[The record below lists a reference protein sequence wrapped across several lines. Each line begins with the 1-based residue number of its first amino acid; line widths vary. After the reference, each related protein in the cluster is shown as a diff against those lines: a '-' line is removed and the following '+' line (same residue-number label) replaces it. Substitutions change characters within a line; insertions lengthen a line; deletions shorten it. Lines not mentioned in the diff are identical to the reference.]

1 MSKVKGKIGR
11 AEKER
16 EREREKDVVGL
27 PKDHLQA
34 SL

>member
-1 MSKVKGKIGR
+1 MYKVKEKIGR
-11 AEKER
+11 EEKD
-16 EREREKDVVGL
+16 REKDVVGL